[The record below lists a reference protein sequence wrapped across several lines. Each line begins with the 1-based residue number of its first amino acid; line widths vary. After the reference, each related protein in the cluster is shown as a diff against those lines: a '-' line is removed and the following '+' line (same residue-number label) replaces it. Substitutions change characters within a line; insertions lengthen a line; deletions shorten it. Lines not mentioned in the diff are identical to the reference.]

1 MQMKNIPQSPRVDS
15 PTTYQIRVLGKLEER
30 WSDWFNGMAITFES
44 GNDGFVIT
52 TLTGVVIDQTALHG
66 ILNRIRDLNV
76 PLLSVQLVT
85 PETEFGGN
93 NP

>member
-1 MQMKNIPQSPRVDS
+1 MKGIQQNPLMDR

-30 WSDWFNGMAITFES
+30 WSDWFNGMAITFET
-44 GNDGFVIT
+44 GEDGSTIT

-76 PLLSVQLVT
+76 LLLSVQLES
-85 PETEFGGN
+85 PETNLEV
-93 NP
+93 PTYE